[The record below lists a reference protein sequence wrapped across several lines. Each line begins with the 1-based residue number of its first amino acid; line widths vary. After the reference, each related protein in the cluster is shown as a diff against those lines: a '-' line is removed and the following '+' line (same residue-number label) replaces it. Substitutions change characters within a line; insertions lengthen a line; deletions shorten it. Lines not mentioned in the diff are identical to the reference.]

1 MIIVHV
7 FSVPRKCYKQYSG
20 YLGPALQR
28 LAECLFNTGH
38 LTEAAT
44 AIQVIIKN
52 TTSEIF

>member
-1 MIIVHV
+1 M
-7 FSVPRKCYKQYSG
+7 FMYSVLQRKYYKQYSG

-44 AIQVIIKN
+44 AIQVIIKD
-52 TTSEIF
+52 TTKQVKYF